1 MNLGDRNAASRFA
14 MTPQVH
20 TGRSQFDRSHSA
32 KDTMSFD
39 ELTPFFIDIA
49 LPGDT
54 MNLRAQTFA
63 RLTSSALKNP
73 VMDRM
78 YMNFYFFSVPLRIL
92 WENFERFMGA
102 QDNPDDSTDFV
113 TPKITSTAGTGWA
126 VGSLYDHFGVRTGI
140 ANLTTH
146 NFFGRAYNLIWNT
159 WFRDQNLQDSIPVDL
174 DDGPDTATDY
184 VMRKANYWH
193 DYFTSA
199 LPWPQKGDAV
209 DMPLGSSAPVRG
221 IGLTNGATVANV
233 ANIWETGDTASATMP
248 GTLDGNARIFVGSTA
263 TGTVGSG
270 TPKVLPNVYADLTEA
285 TAATINELRQA
296 FMVQSLLELDA
307 RGGTRFTEIIL
318 NHFNVMTGDFRVQRP
333 EYLGGSKIDINS
345 NVVPQTSSTSG
356 SAALGQVAGYGTASG
371 SGIGFTKAFVEHSV
385 VIGLACARSENTYQ
399 QGTNRMFYYDTRF
412 DFFWPKLQLMGEQAI
427 LNRELFTQ
435 GTADDLLTFGYQE
448 RWGECRY
455 KPSEIRGLF
464 RSDAAGSLDAWHQA
478 RDFASLP
485 LLNTDFIT
493 LTSPIDRAL
502 ALTTGPDLVVDFALN
517 LKHARP
523 MVAKPVPATLGRF

>member
-1 MNLGDRNAASRFA
+1 MNLGDRNAASRFS

-20 TGRSQFDRSHSA
+20 TGRSQFDRSHTA

-39 ELTPFFIDIA
+39 ELTPIFIDIA

-54 MNLRAQTFA
+54 MNLQAQTFA

-78 YMNFYFFSVPLRIL
+78 YLNFYFFSVPLRIL
-92 WENFERFMGA
+92 WNNFERFMGA

-126 VGSLYDHFGVRTGI
+126 IGSLYDHFGVRTGI

-146 NFFGRAYNLIWNT
+146 NFFGRGYNLIWNT
-159 WFRDQNLQDSIPVDL
+159 WFRDQNLQDSVVVDL
-174 DDGPDTATDY
+174 DDGPDTASDY
-184 VMRKANYWH
+184 VMLKANKWH
-193 DYFTSA
+193 DYFTSM

-209 DMPLGSSAPVRG
+209 DMPLGTSAPISGLG
-221 IGLTNGATVANV
+221 IKSGINITATNLTNVR
-233 ANIWETGDTASATMP
+233 DASQAVVTYP
-248 GTLDGNARIFVGSTA
+248 VYGNLSSGTDWAGRVTA
-263 TGTVGSG
+263 TGTASY
-270 TPKVLPNVYADLTEA
+270 PDIYADLSEA
-285 TAATINELRQA
+285 TSATINELRQA

-333 EYLGGSKIDINS
+333 EYLGGTRIDINS

-356 SAALGQVAGYGTASG
+356 ANALGQVAGYGTASG
-371 SGIGFTKAFVEHSV
+371 SGIGFTKSFVEHSV
-385 VIGLACARSENTYQ
+385 VIGLACARSEITYQ
-399 QGTNRMFYYDTRF
+399 QGTNRMMYYSTRF
-412 DFFWPKLQLMGEQAI
+412 DFFWPKLQLMGEQAV
-427 LNRELFTQ
+427 LNREWFTQ
-435 GTADDLLTFGYQE
+435 GTADDLLTAGYQE
-448 RWGECRY
+448 RYGELRY

-464 RSDAAGSLDAWHQA
+464 RSDAAGSLDSWHQA
-478 RDFASLP
+478 QDFATLP
-485 LLNTDFIT
+485 LLNEDFIQ
-493 LTSPIDRAL
+493 LASPIDRAL
-502 ALTTGPDLVVDFALN
+502 ALTTGPDLLVDFAFR

>member
-1 MNLGDRNAASRFA
+1 MNLGDRNAASRFS

-20 TGRSQFDRSHSA
+20 TGRSQFDRSHTA

-54 MNLRAQTFA
+54 MNLRAQCFA

-92 WENFERFMGA
+92 WSNFEKFMGA

-126 VGSLYDHFGVRTGI
+126 IGSLYDHFGVRTGI

-146 NFFGRAYNLIWNT
+146 NFFGRAYNKIFNT
-159 WFRDQNLQDSIPVDL
+159 WFRDQNLQDSVVEDI

-184 VMRKANYWH
+184 VMLKANYWH
-193 DYFTSA
+193 DYFTAA

-209 DMPLGSSAPVRG
+209 EMPLGTSAP
-221 IGLTNGATVANV
+221 IAGLGVLSTDNAPAGVAGGTYK
-233 ANIWETGDTASATMP
+233 ETGGTSRVYTAAWSTASDSVAVEVEDFA
-248 GTLDGNARIFVGSTA
+248 GTNY
-263 TGTVGSG
+263 
-270 TPKVLPNVYADLTEA
+270 PKAYADLSDA

-333 EYLGGSKIDINS
+333 EYLGGTRIDINS

-356 SAALGQVAGYGTASG
+356 SNALGQVAGYGTASG
-371 SGIGFTKAFVEHSV
+371 SGIGFTKSFVEHSV

-399 QGTNRMFYYDTRF
+399 QGTNRMMYYSTRF

-427 LNRELFTQ
+427 LNREIFTQ

-455 KPSEIRGLF
+455 KPSEIRGQF
-464 RSDAAGSLDAWHQA
+464 RSDAASSLDAWHQA
-478 RDFASLP
+478 RDFATLP
-485 LLNTDFIT
+485 VLNDEFIE
-493 LTSPIDRAL
+493 LASPIDRAL
-502 ALTTGPDLVVDFALN
+502 ALTTGPDLLVDFAFN
-517 LKHARP
+517 FKHARP